1 MKNPLCPYKYILG
14 IPKQGI
20 HSYRLFHLAIADVLM
35 TIVGA
40 LAIAYFTNNMK
51 YFPHILGGLFLSG
64 IILHRL
70 FCVRTTVDKILFPN
84 VKDEEW

>member
-1 MKNPLCPYKYILG
+1 MKNPFCPYKYILG
-14 IPKQGI
+14 IPKQGV
-20 HSYRLFHLAIADVLM
+20 HSYRLFNLAILDVIM

-40 LAIAYFTNNMK
+40 ALIAYFTNNMK

-84 VKDEEW
+84 IKDDE